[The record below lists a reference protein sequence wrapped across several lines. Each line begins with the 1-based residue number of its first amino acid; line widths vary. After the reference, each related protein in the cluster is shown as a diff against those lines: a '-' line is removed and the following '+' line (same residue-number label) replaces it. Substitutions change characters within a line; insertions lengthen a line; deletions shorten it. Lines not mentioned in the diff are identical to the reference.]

1 MYVSE
6 SYSNT
11 EETKARYIFNSVCR
25 DMQRRF
31 HRASDSIFVAPS
43 ALPIREVISASME
56 PSAEMIEP
64 RYVNED
70 TNSTSAGDK
79 HSVGLSQADP
89 HPNFDCFF
97 A

>member
-1 MYVSE
+1 
-6 SYSNT
+6 
-11 EETKARYIFNSVCR
+11 
-25 DMQRRF
+25 MQRRF

-43 ALPIREVISASME
+43 ALPMREVISASME

-64 RYVNED
+64 IYVNED
-70 TNSTSAGDK
+70 TNSTSAGGQ
-79 HSVGLSQADP
+79 HGFGLSTSDP